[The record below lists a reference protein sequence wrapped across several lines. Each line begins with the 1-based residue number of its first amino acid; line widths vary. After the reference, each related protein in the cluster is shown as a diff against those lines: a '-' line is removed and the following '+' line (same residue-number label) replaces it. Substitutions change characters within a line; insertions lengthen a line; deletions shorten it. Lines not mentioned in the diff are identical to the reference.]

1 MRPSGHPSLREF
13 SIADPQAGPYGI
25 TTGADGAL
33 WLTLIHSGEIA
44 RLTVSGEVSRY
55 PAGPATCRPATI
67 TSGPDGALWAALET
81 GGVARLI
88 P

>member
-13 SIADPQAGPYGI
+13 SIADPHAGPYGI

-33 WLTLIHSGEIA
+33 WL
-44 RLTVSGEVSRY
+44 
-55 PAGPATCRPATI
+55 
-67 TSGPDGALWAALET
+67 ALWAALET